1 MDVPLEPD
9 RPHAVGRD
17 DVMAMLRGVIDPEL
31 HENIVDLG
39 MVRDAAVA
47 TDGTVEVEIAL
58 TVASCPLRSQIEA
71 DVRSKLDGLPGVSGV
86 AIRVGAMDADEKA
99 ALMSRARLRA
109 RDDAAPTQVPATTR
123 VVSVS
128 SGKGGVGKSTT
139 TVNLA
144 TALRDR
150 GFTVGVMDADIWG
163 YSVPR
168 MLGIEGRLEAR
179 NGMIV
184 PHEARGL
191 KVVSMGNLVDT
202 EDTALMWR
210 GLVLTKA
217 VEQFLH
223 DVAWGE
229 MDYLVVDMPPGTG
242 DVQMG
247 LARMLPQAEMLV
259 VTTPQGVAQKVAARA
274 GGMARRSHMKVV
286 GVVENMS
293 GFTCEHGTHYP
304 LFGEGGGVALADALG
319 VPLLAQVPLDPAA
332 VSGGD
337 SGTPVVELAPES
349 PASAAYRE
357 LARRLSVEL
366 VPPPD
371 MSGCTA
377 RIEELL
383 ARATDI
389 D

>member
-1 MDVPLEPD
+1 MSESTHPL
-9 RPHAVGRD
+9 VTRD
-17 DVMAMLRGVIDPEL
+17 DVLAMLRGVIDPEL

-39 MVRDAAVA
+39 MVRDATVTSAGV
-47 TDGTVEVEIAL
+47 VEVEIAL

-71 DVRSKLDGLPGVSGV
+71 DVESKLDGLPGVSRV
-86 AIRVGAMDADEKA
+86 AIRVGAMDAEEKA

-109 RDDAAPTQVPATTR
+109 RDEAGETQVPATTR

-144 TALRDR
+144 VALRDR

-168 MLGIEGRLEAR
+168 MLGVDGRLEAR
-179 NGMIV
+179 DGMIV
-184 PHEARGL
+184 PHEAGTL

-223 DVAWGE
+223 DVAWGA
-229 MDYLVVDMPPGTG
+229 MDYLVIDMPPGTG

-259 VTTPQGVAQKVAARA
+259 VTTPQRVAQKVAARA
-274 GGMARRSHMKVV
+274 GSMARRSHMKVV

-293 GFTCEHGTHYP
+293 GFTCDHGTRYD
-304 LFGEGGGVALADALG
+304 LFGEGGGAALAEDLG

-332 VSGGD
+332 VAGGD
-337 SGTPVVELAPES
+337 SGMPVVELAPGS
-349 PASAAYRE
+349 PAAAAYRE
-357 LARRLSVEL
+357 LARVLSVEL
-366 VPPPD
+366 MPPPD

-377 RIEELL
+377 RIEEQL
-383 ARATDI
+383 ARAAGTDVGT
-389 D
+389 